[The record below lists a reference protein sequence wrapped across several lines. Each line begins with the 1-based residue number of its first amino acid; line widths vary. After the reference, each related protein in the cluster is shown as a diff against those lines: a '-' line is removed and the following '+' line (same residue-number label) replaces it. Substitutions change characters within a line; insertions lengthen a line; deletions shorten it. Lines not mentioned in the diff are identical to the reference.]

1 MNRTKKIVVAGALAL
16 GIGAGAYMF
25 TPKGINAA
33 SNVVLASV
41 DWVTSQINPMKT
53 KIADLESK
61 VASQQQEINN
71 LKAQLSQIGNP
82 TTPPANGQL
91 PSTVYTIK
99 SSVTIHS
106 GAARSYKVVATKPAG
121 SALKVIDSFNNPS
134 TGLWYRVEIS
144 STVKGWVFSGDVSTS
159 KPSASGPTQVITTG
173 DVQLRRGASDSYS
186 TIQLIPKGT
195 TLKYIQTFV
204 NAKGETWY
212 NVETSSGVKGWILGS
227 LGEVR

>member
-1 MNRTKKIVVAGALAL
+1 MSRTKKIVVAGALAL

-25 TPKGINAA
+25 TPKGMNAA

-71 LKAQLSQIGNP
+71 LKAQISKIGNP
-82 TTPPANGQL
+82 AIPPTNGQL
-91 PSTVYTIK
+91 PLTVYTIK

-106 GAARSYKVVATKPAG
+106 GATRNYKVITTKPAG
-121 SALKVIDSFNNPS
+121 SALKVVDSFNAS

-159 KPSASGPTQVITTG
+159 KPSATGPTQVITTG
-173 DVQLRRGASDSYS
+173 DVQLRRGATTSYPA
-186 TIQLIPKGT
+186 IQLIKKGT
-195 TLKYIQTFV
+195 TLKYISTFV

-212 NVETSSGVKGWILGS
+212 NVETSSGVKGWIFGG

>member
-1 MNRTKKIVVAGALAL
+1 MSRTKKIVVAGALTL

-25 TPKGINAA
+25 TPKGMDAA

-61 VASQQQEINN
+61 VASQHQEINN
-71 LKAQLSQIGNP
+71 LKAQISKLGNP
-82 TTPPANGQL
+82 AGQL
-91 PSTVYTIK
+91 PSTVYTVK

-106 GAARSYKVVATKPAG
+106 GAARNYKVIATKPAG
-121 SALKVIDSFNNPS
+121 SALKVVDSVNIS

-159 KPSASGPTQVITTG
+159 KPSATVPTQVITTG
-173 DVQLRRGASDSYS
+173 DVQLRRGATTSYPA
-186 TIQLIPKGT
+186 IQLIKKGT
-195 TLKYIQTFV
+195 TLRYISTFV

-212 NVETSSGVKGWILGS
+212 NVETSSGVKGWIFGG

>member
-1 MNRTKKIVVAGALAL
+1 MSRIKKIVAAGALTL

-25 TPKGINAA
+25 TPKGMDAA

-41 DWVTSQINPMKT
+41 EWVTSQINPMKT

-71 LKAQLSQIGNP
+71 LKTQISKIGN
-82 TTPPANGQL
+82 PPANGQL
-91 PSTVYTIK
+91 PSTVYTVK

-106 GAARSYKVVATKPAG
+106 GAAKNYKVIATKPAG
-121 SALKVIDSFNNPS
+121 SALKVIGSFHAS

-159 KPSASGPTQVITTG
+159 KPSASGPTQVIATG
-173 DVQLRRGASDSYS
+173 DVQLRRGASTSYS
-186 TIQLIPKGT
+186 TIQLIKKGT

-212 NVETSSGVKGWILGS
+212 NVETSSGVKGWIFGG